1 MNKLFD
7 LSFVIGIFFSI
18 IGLLLLVFS
27 FITEVAEEQ
36 IINRWCGIVFIVFGI
51 FMILLSFKKDE
62 KGGYSEEENVDT
74 PLSQYGEGQ

>member
-7 LSFVIGIFFSI
+7 LSFVIGIFFSLV
-18 IGLLLLVFS
+18 GFLLLVFS
-27 FITEVAEEQ
+27 FIAEAADTQ
-36 IINRWCGIVFIVFGI
+36 TINRWCGIVFIVFGI

-74 PLSQYGEGQ
+74 PLSQYGEGH